1 MNVEDIP
8 FFFFSIFIL
17 KFISQMDKHYKFFR
31 SIFLI
36 VCGSFQKLIV
46 PIKYVITQNLKIFN
60 YQIYVYIIYMYIL
73 TYMCLQLQHI
83 FGSCISI
90 KIQKLI
96 FQKICILREILKT
109 LNDFP
114 SFTQRKNILFQF
126 RAYLTVFSKRE
137 TAWGQLQ
144 ANCM

>member
-46 PIKYVITQNLKIFN
+46 PIKYVIT
-60 YQIYVYIIYMYIL
+60 
-73 TYMCLQLQHI
+73 
-83 FGSCISI
+83 
-90 KIQKLI
+90 
-96 FQKICILREILKT
+96 
-109 LNDFP
+109 
-114 SFTQRKNILFQF
+114 
-126 RAYLTVFSKRE
+126 
-137 TAWGQLQ
+137 
-144 ANCM
+144 